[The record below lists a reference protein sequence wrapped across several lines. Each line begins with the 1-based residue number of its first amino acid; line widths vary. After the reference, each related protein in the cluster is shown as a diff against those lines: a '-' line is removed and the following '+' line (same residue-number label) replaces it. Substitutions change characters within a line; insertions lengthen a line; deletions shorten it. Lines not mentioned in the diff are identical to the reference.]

1 VDHSLPGG
9 QKRRAHLN
17 RRAMSSLP
25 LHGITVLALEQ
36 AVAVPFATRQ
46 LADLGAR
53 IIKIE
58 RPVDG
63 DFARTYDTTVQG
75 LASHFVWLNRS
86 KESLTL
92 DLKRPEAQVVL
103 ARLLERADVFVQN
116 LAPGAADR
124 LGLGTGDLRA
134 KHPRLIVCSLSGYG
148 STGPY
153 ATKKAY
159 DLLVQSEVGL
169 VSITGT
175 PDTPSKVGLSIADI
189 AGGMYAYSG
198 ILTALLQRERTG
210 QGTSLEVSLF
220 EALGEWM
227 GYAMYYTFGGRQPAR
242 TGASHATIAPYG
254 PYRTR
259 DGQEVIFG
267 IQNNR
272 EWATFCTRVLQRP
285 ALVDD
290 ARFQNNYLRVQHRA
304 DVDAE
309 IEGVF
314 GDLAPAEV
322 MARLEAAQIANA
334 RLNTVE
340 QFINHPQL
348 KGRNAWRQVDSPVG
362 PVRALVPPVRMED
375 VEPIMGAI
383 PALGEH
389 RESILAELGFD
400 AATIERWKEEGV
412 I

>member
-1 VDHSLPGG
+1 MPSF
-9 QKRRAHLN
+9 
-17 RRAMSSLP
+17 P
-25 LHGITVLALEQ
+25 LSGVTVLAIEQ

-53 IIKIE
+53 VIKIE
-58 RPVDG
+58 RPIGG
-63 DFARTYDTTVQG
+63 DFARAYDTTVQG

-92 DLKRPEAQVVL
+92 DLKRPEAQGVL

-124 LGLGTGDLRA
+124 LGLGTEELRA
-134 KHPRLIVCSLSGYG
+134 KHPRLIVAALSGYG

-189 AGGMYAYSG
+189 AGGMYTYSG
-198 ILTALLQRERTG
+198 ILTALFQRQRTG
-210 QGTSLEVSLF
+210 QGTALEVSLF

-227 GYAMYYTFGGRQPAR
+227 GYAMYYTFGGTAPAR

-259 DGQEVIFG
+259 DGQVVFG
-267 IQNNR
+267 LQNDR
-272 EWATFCTRVLQRP
+272 EWSAFCTTVLRQP
-285 ALVDD
+285 ALAAD
-290 ARFQNNYLRVQHRA
+290 ARFGSNHQRVQHRA
-304 DVDAE
+304 VMNTEIDRVLGELTTGEVVARFDAAG
-309 IEGVF
+309 I
-314 GDLAPAEV
+314 AS
-322 MARLEAAQIANA
+322 ARI
-334 RLNTVE
+334 NTVE
-340 QFINHPQL
+340 QFIDHPQL
-348 KGRNAWRQVDSPVG
+348 AGRHAWRQVDSPVG

-375 VEPIMGAI
+375 VEPVMGGI
-383 PALGEH
+383 PALGQH

-400 AATIERWKEEGV
+400 APTIERWKQEGV

>member
-1 VDHSLPGG
+1 MLMTSF
-9 QKRRAHLN
+9 
-17 RRAMSSLP
+17 P
-25 LHGITVLALEQ
+25 LSGVTVLAIEQ

-53 IIKIE
+53 VIKIE
-58 RPVDG
+58 RPIGG
-63 DFARTYDTTVQG
+63 DFARAYDTTVQG

-92 DLKRPEAQVVL
+92 DLKRPEAEAVL

-124 LGLGTGDLRA
+124 LGLRTEELRA
-134 KHPRLIVCSLSGYG
+134 RYPRLIVAALSGYG

-169 VSITGT
+169 MSITGT

-189 AGGMYAYSG
+189 AGGMYTYSG
-198 ILTALLQRERTG
+198 ILTALFQRQRTG
-210 QGTSLEVSLF
+210 QGTALEVSLF

-227 GYAMYYTFGGRQPAR
+227 GYAMYYTFGGTPPAR

-259 DGQEVIFG
+259 DGQVIFG
-267 IQNNR
+267 LHNDR
-272 EWATFCTRVLQRP
+272 EWSAFCTTVLRQP
-285 ALVDD
+285 ALAAD
-290 ARFQNNYLRVQHRA
+290 ARFESNHRRVQHRS
-304 DVDAE
+304 VMNAE
-309 IEGVF
+309 IDRVLGELTTG
-314 GDLAPAEV
+314 EV
-322 MARLEAAQIANA
+322 MARLDAAQIASA
-334 RLNTVE
+334 RINTVE
-340 QFINHPQL
+340 QFIDHPQL
-348 KGRNAWRQVDSPVG
+348 AGRHAWRQVDSPAG
-362 PVRALVPPVRMED
+362 AVRALVPPVRMED
-375 VEPIMGAI
+375 VEPMMGAI
-383 PALGEH
+383 PALGQH

-400 AATIERWKEEGV
+400 APTIERWKQEGV

>member
-1 VDHSLPGG
+1 MP
-9 QKRRAHLN
+9 
-17 RRAMSSLP
+17 SLP
-25 LHGITVLALEQ
+25 LSGVTVLAMEQ

-53 IIKIE
+53 VIKIE
-58 RPVDG
+58 RPVGG
-63 DFARTYDTTVQG
+63 DFARAYDTTVQG

-92 DLKRPEAQVVL
+92 DLKRPEAQAVL

-124 LGLGTGDLRA
+124 LGLGTGELRA
-134 KHPRLIVCSLSGYG
+134 KYPRLIVAALSGYG

-189 AGGMYAYSG
+189 AGGMYTYSG
-198 ILTALLQRERTG
+198 ILTALFQRQRTG
-210 QGTSLEVSLF
+210 QGTALEVSLF

-227 GYAMYYTFGGRQPAR
+227 GYAMYYTFGGTPPAR

-254 PYRTR
+254 PFRTR
-259 DGQEVIFG
+259 DGQVIFG
-267 IQNNR
+267 LQNNR
-272 EWATFCTRVLQRP
+272 EWSAFCTTVLRQP
-285 ALVDD
+285 ALATD
-290 ARFQNNYLRVQHRA
+290 ARFEGNHQRVEHRA
-304 DVDAE
+304 AMEAE
-309 IEGVF
+309 IDRVLGE
-314 GDLAPAEV
+314 LTTREV
-322 MARLEAAQIANA
+322 VARLDAAQIGSA
-334 RLNTVE
+334 RINTVE
-340 QFINHPQL
+340 QFIDHPQL
-348 KGRNAWRQVDSPVG
+348 AGRDAWRQVDSPVG

-383 PALGEH
+383 PALGQH

-400 AATIERWKEEGV
+400 APTIERWKQEGV